1 MTEIKSN
8 AVNHRCRLISAA
20 LLGCEGRLNPNSE
33 AGMGERTRP
42 ACAFGRRAR
51 TLVNTLDALSKSPPA
66 EGSGP
71 ANAIL
76 AQIPV
81 GRVPS
86 RGIGLGFESY
96 PTIPGISGAKKFA
109 GRGFRRDAE
118 NHPPEACAPRNAPA
132 RPSSISEF
140 GLNSDCGGHRAW
152 FMLIQLFFT

>member
-8 AVNHRCRLISAA
+8 AVIQPRRLISAA

-33 AGMGERTRP
+33 AGMGERPRP

-86 RGIGLGFESY
+86 RGIGLGFEST
-96 PTIPGISGAKKFA
+96 PL
-109 GRGFRRDAE
+109 FRE
-118 NHPPEACAPRNAPA
+118 FPA
-132 RPSSISEF
+132 RKSLRDEVF
-140 GLNSDCGGHRAW
+140 GATPKTTRRRRALPGTRQRVRLRFQNSD
-152 FMLIQLFFT
+152 